1 MEQNCI
7 ILRKRSLLARER
19 ELPRCVD
26 RFVRSVG
33 RKVLARADKGFD
45 HYSARVPELITRF
58 GDLQELER
66 RLRAE
71 LSPYNLPDDNIFVS
85 ADTVLVTW

>member
-1 MEQNCI
+1 MEQNHN
-7 ILRKRSLLARER
+7 ILRERALLARER

-26 RFVRSVG
+26 RFVRAVG

-45 HYSARVPELITRF
+45 FYSARLPELLTRF

-71 LSPYNLPDDNIFVS
+71 LSPYNLPDDHILVTS
-85 ADTVLVTW
+85 DCVLVSW